1 MKTNIFIPKTLK
13 VGYQNRQGTYT
24 GKLAYVIYYDEKNK
38 LRKENSWQSWRD
50 RSIGVD
56 DFDNV
61 PTDGFGLNK
70 KAGGY
75 GGWQH
80 RQAYIRVYDPRG
92 FEIEITVEN
101 LLYIL
106 ENVNSKKEQGLEG
119 KFVYGWDGAELIL
132 MPVDAPEY
140 KAIAEYNDIIHENKK
155 VYAKDLVVGGTYKTK
170 DIQDY
175 VYLGRFDYWD
185 YDTQNQS
192 RYGLSESVYKNKGK
206 YHFFGRILEQHN
218 GREFLDLL
226 QLKSPTTK
234 FIDTVDDSPS
244 EDLGK
249 MQEMLEREISYSP
262 IDESATEYIKYTEEE
277 LRNIIIERSTHL
289 FEAYITNKEKGLY
302 KEPVLVRVN
311 IRSRHI
317 SGDRELTISEG
328 LGSYGRPKY
337 RWDAED
343 FIAENEVYYKQKYLE
358 SGHPF
363 GNNKERG
370 ANYIRAIT
378 EGI

>member
-50 RSIGVD
+50 SSIGVD

-70 KAGGY
+70 KVGGY

-119 KFVYGWDGAELIL
+119 KFVYGWDGTELIL

-140 KAIAEYNDIIHENKK
+140 KAIAEYNGLIHENKK

-175 VYLGRFDYWD
+175 VYLGRFDYWA
-185 YDTQNQS
+185 YDTHNQS

-206 YHFFGRILEQHN
+206 YHFFGRILELYN
-218 GREFLDLL
+218 GREYLDLL

-277 LRNIIIERSTHL
+277 LRNIIHGRSTHS
-289 FEAYITNKEKGLY
+289 FGAYITNKEKGLY
-302 KEPVLVRVN
+302 KEPVVVLVNR
-311 IRSRHI
+311 RSRHI

-328 LGSYGRPKY
+328 ADYFRRPKY

-343 FIAENEVYYKQKYLE
+343 FIAENEVYYKQKYHE

-363 GNNKERG
+363 RNNK
-370 ANYIRAIT
+370 
-378 EGI
+378 